1 MIKKLRL
8 KNFLSYKD
16 TTINFNDFNVVL
28 GANASGKTNLTKALL
43 SLYNF
48 IINGFQTLDDFDAF
62 AETIFNKNISEQES
76 LVIEIVLSDEIEI
89 PLLPPLPKNEKIIVE
104 EQHYQL
110 ELALG
115 KGVVSEKYWLKLKG
129 KNTPFHVL
137 DRTESQAKYTFE
149 YTPDFSSCL
158 KNELDANSLKLL
170 KYQLLAGKSYSGF
183 LVIMYQSF
191 CEHFFTYILNY
202 QNLILPFS
210 SRNQTLLSYDGSNLS
225 GVLEYYKKHNKQVIN
240 DINEIL
246 KRNIPNFEY
255 LDTKSMGIG
264 TFYFIVHERDGQ
276 DYGLRELSEGT
287 VLFIGLVTA
296 MVSCQYL
303 EIKKGQKGIFII
315 EEPEKNL
322 HPQLMEEIV
331 ALAKSLTDKF
341 QVIITTHSTDLVAHL
356 NIEDIILLDKNE
368 TGTRLQRI
376 KKTEELER
384 YLEEFSLD
392 QIWLN
397 NDLGGG
403 TING

>member
-16 TTINFNDFNVVL
+16 VTIDFNDFNVIV

-43 SLYNF
+43 VLRDL
-48 IINGFQTLDDFDAF
+48 IIGGFQTLDDFDAF
-62 AETIFNKNISEQES
+62 AEAIFNKNISEQER
-76 LVIEIVLSDEIEI
+76 LVIEIVMTDEIDI
-89 PLLPPLPKNEKIIVE
+89 PLFPTNDKIIVE
-104 EQHYQL
+104 EQHYSI

-115 KGVVSEKYWLKLKG
+115 KGVVAEKYWLKLKG
-129 KNTPFHVL
+129 KNAPFHVL
-137 DRTESQAKYTFE
+137 DRNETEANFTFD
-149 YTPDFSSCL
+149 YNPDFSTCL
-158 KNELDANSLKLL
+158 KKKLDANIFKII
-170 KYQLLAGKSYSGF
+170 KYQALAGKSYSGF
-183 LVIMYQSF
+183 LVVLYQSY
-191 CEHFFTYILNY
+191 CEYFFSYVLSSEK
-202 QNLILPFS
+202 LITPFS
-210 SRNQTLLSYDGSNLS
+210 SRNQTLLSYDGQNLS
-225 GVLEYYKKHNKQVIN
+225 GVLEYYKKHNKQVIA

-246 KRNIPNFEY
+246 QRNIPNFDY
-255 LDTKSMGIG
+255 IDTKSMGIG
-264 TFYFIVHERDGQ
+264 TFYFTVREKDGK
-276 DYGLRELSEGT
+276 DYGLRELSDGT
-287 VLFIGLVTA
+287 AIFIGLVTA
-296 MVSCQYL
+296 IVTCQYL

-331 ALAKSLTDKF
+331 VLSKSLTDKF
-341 QVIITTHSTDLVAHL
+341 QVIITTHSTDLVAQL
-356 NIEDIILLDKNE
+356 DVEDVILLDKSQE
-368 TGTRLQRI
+368 GTRLQRI